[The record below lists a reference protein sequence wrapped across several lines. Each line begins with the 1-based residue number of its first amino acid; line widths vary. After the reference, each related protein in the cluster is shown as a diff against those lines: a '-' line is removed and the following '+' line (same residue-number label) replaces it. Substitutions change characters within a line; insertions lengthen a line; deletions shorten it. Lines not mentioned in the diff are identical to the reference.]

1 VGRFELQTPCS
12 QLKTSTRLPIS
23 LKQAGLRALVSRN
36 VYRSCRP
43 GRVEVLLRQFLR
55 HRSQGLPFV
64 SAETRRDFCQPSTTA
79 VALGGRSAQIRSVV
93 LPRPGKRGLAA
104 LVGLDE
110 VVD

>member
-23 LKQAGLRALVSRN
+23 LKETGLRALVSRN

-64 SAETRRDFCQPSTTA
+64 SAET
-79 VALGGRSAQIRSVV
+79 SASPRLPLLPLWPLEDDLLRSVV